1 MTDKYMVDYKSHWE
15 GVYTEKS
22 VDEVGWYKPSFDVSM
37 SLLAEAS
44 CDKSAR
50 VIDIGGGASL
60 LVDSLLDRGYEH
72 LAVLDIAASALE
84 HARCRLGDKATAVQ
98 WIVADIRETA
108 DLGTFDIWHDRA
120 VFHFLVNVA
129 DRQKYATLARKTV
142 PVGGHVIISTF
153 SPSGPAKCSGL
164 NTCRYDS
171 ESLAAELGEGFNLV
185 KEVPENHITPSGKSQ
200 PFLYAMLRRV

>member
-1 MTDKYMVDYKSHWE
+1 MTDKYMIDYKSHWE

-22 VDEVGWYKPSFDVSM
+22 VKKVGWYKENFDVSM

-50 VIDIGGGASL
+50 IIDIGGGASL
-60 LVDSLLDRGYEH
+60 FVDSLLDRAYEH

-84 HARCRLGDKATAVQ
+84 HARRRLGDKATGVQ

-120 VFHFLVNVA
+120 VFHFLVNAV
-129 DRQKYATLARKTV
+129 DRQKYAILARTTV

-153 SPSGPAKCSGL
+153 SPSGPERCSGL
-164 NTCRYDS
+164 NTCRYNS
-171 ESLAAELGEGFNLV
+171 KSLAAEFGDGFKLV
-185 KEVPENHITPSGKSQ
+185 KEVPENHITPSGNNQS
-200 PFLYAMLRRV
+200 FLYALLRRV